1 MNLVLMVWRQEN
13 ARARGHMQ
21 RIEAK
26 DISPDMSFLE
36 MLDVVNERLTV
47 AGQSPITFDHD
58 C

>member
-13 ARARGHMQ
+13 ARAHGHMQ

-36 MLDVVNERLTV
+36 MLDVVN
-47 AGQSPITFDHD
+47 
-58 C
+58 